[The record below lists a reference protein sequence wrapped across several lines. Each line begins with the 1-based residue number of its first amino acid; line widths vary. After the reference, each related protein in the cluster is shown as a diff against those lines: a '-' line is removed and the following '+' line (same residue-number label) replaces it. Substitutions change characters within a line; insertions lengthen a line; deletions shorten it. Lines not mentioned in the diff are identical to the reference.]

1 MIMKMNYK
9 LVFWLLIISGLFAS
23 CTVSYKTIVVETA
36 KPSPDILPEN
46 INSLT
51 LMNRSITG
59 EFRNFDR
66 DTLQRYFYSQNFNV
80 NAVVLDSIAAD
91 TTLKVLGEL
100 LYESGRY
107 DVVIPKDR
115 NFARNLKFYKIPEEL
130 DWNEVKLI
138 CDEFN
143 TDALLVIERYYNKL
157 STNYEVHPAAMEY
170 GKYVSGSI
178 DSKYDAVV
186 KIYDPLA
193 EKIVRQVITADTISW
208 YDTDVSTKGLFAKLP
223 DIKECLIQTGIRVAL
238 DMDSKLSPEWVQ
250 ENRGFFVIE
259 NNDMAN
265 VDRFITNDDWQ
276 AAYDYWLPYTRSS
289 KKTIKSKAEF
299 NLALAS
305 EMLGNMDEAIEWAD
319 KSYYTQ
325 YHAQT
330 ESYLYKLK
338 NRKEII
344 QKFQTPESE

>member
-1 MIMKMNYK
+1 MKMNYK
-9 LVFWLLIISGLFAS
+9 LVFRLLILSVLFAS
-23 CTVSYKTIVVETA
+23 CTASYKTIVVETA

-51 LMNRSITG
+51 LMNRGITG

-66 DTLQRYFYSQNFNV
+66 DTLQQYFYSKNFNV
-80 NAVVLDSIAAD
+80 NAVVLDSMAAD

-115 NFARNLKFYKIPEEL
+115 NFARDLKFYKIPEEL

-138 CDEFN
+138 CNEFS

-157 STNYEVHPAAMEY
+157 STNYVVHPASMEY

-186 KIYDPLA
+186 KIYDPSA

-208 YDTDVSTKGLFAKLP
+208 YDTDVSTRGLFAKLP
-223 DIKECLIQTGIRVAL
+223 PVKECLIQTGIRVAL
-238 DMDSKLSPEWVQ
+238 DLDSKLSPEWVR
-250 ENRGFFVIE
+250 ENRIFFVIE
-259 NNDMAN
+259 KNDITKIGS
-265 VDRFITNDDWQ
+265 FITNDDWQ
-276 AAYDYWLPYTRSS
+276 SAYDYWLPYTRSS

-305 EMLGNMDEAIEWAD
+305 EMLGNLDEAIEWAN

-325 YHAQT
+325 YHTQT
-330 ESYLYKLK
+330 ENYLYKLK
-338 NRKEII
+338 KRKEIL
-344 QKFQTPESE
+344 QNFQTLETK